1 MRVLSIVHQA
11 DTGPG
16 VFLDAIGEAGA
27 EHHVWQPPEDPHP
40 PGTPAEYDAII
51 SCGGSVHP
59 VQDAEHPW
67 LPVEKRFLADAV
79 RRRVP
84 LLGVCLGNQ
93 LIAEAL
99 GTRTRRSSQPEIGW
113 FAVQLT
119 PEGLADAVV
128 GPLADHPGTR
138 EGRFEALQW
147 HSYEVPLPDQA
158 VALARSEVCLQCYRI
173 GDRVWGVQFH
183 PEVTREDFQ
192 RWLDV
197 YDSDEDA
204 VRIGVDPASL
214 AAQTAPR
221 IAGWNELGRG
231 LCARFL
237 RVASEL

>member
-99 GTRTRRSSQPEIGW
+99 GTRTRRSSQPEIGG

-119 PEGLADAVV
+119 PEGLADAVG
-128 GPLADHPGTR
+128 GPLAAHRPHHGVGETLRR
-138 EGRFEALQW
+138 EL
-147 HSYEVPLPDQA
+147 H
-158 VALARSEVCLQCYRI
+158 
-173 GDRVWGVQFH
+173 
-183 PEVTREDFQ
+183 RE
-192 RWLDV
+192 
-197 YDSDEDA
+197 
-204 VRIGVDPASL
+204 PADL
-214 AAQTAPR
+214 RLRAAACPR
-221 IAGWNELGRG
+221 TERLGN
-231 LCARFL
+231 
-237 RVASEL
+237 